1 MSNLYNQIN
10 PQNQTSQQLQNN
22 PAIQQIV
29 NMAKSGTNPIQ
40 MIQMLAGQNPQVQ
53 NIMNILNNGKISPKQ
68 LFMNMANQKGIN
80 PNDVINMFK

>member
-29 NMAKSGTNPIQ
+29 NMAKSGTNPMQ
-40 MIQMLAGQNPQVQ
+40 MIQMMSGQNPQMQ
-53 NIMNILNNGKISPKQ
+53 NIINILNNGKISPKQ